1 MKILSIQK
9 NKILFDNEISFS
21 ISKNIINEY
30 NLKEG
35 GEITE
40 EVYLYLLESSALSFS
55 YWLLEKKD
63 YPIKEFKDKLMI
75 KYRNINIITEIIESL
90 KEKNYLNDYDFTTS
104 YVNSH
109 KKWGRKKLEYNLF
122 LKGINKE
129 ILKNILDENTD
140 SEINEITR
148 LWKTIK
154 NKNEHK
160 KIESLL
166 RKGFQYKDI
175 KKAISNMED

>member
-1 MKILSIQK
+1 
-9 NKILFDNEISFS
+9 
-21 ISKNIINEY
+21 
-30 NLKEG
+30 
-35 GEITE
+35 
-40 EVYLYLLESSALSFS
+40 
-55 YWLLEKKD
+55 
-63 YPIKEFKDKLMI
+63 MI

-90 KEKNYLNDYDFTTS
+90 KEKNYLNDYDFTVS
-104 YVNSH
+104 YVNNH

-154 NKNEHK
+154 NKDEHK